1 MKTLRSLNRRG
12 FTLVEIL
19 AIVAGISILAGSGY
33 MAISNVGRQAEES
46 KLESDVATIN
56 RALDAYEASGGN
68 RSSITG
74 VDNALDRLKSAADSD
89 SRAKM
94 SGLKSSFLDKRVDY
108 DEQSDE
114 EAATGQPRAR
124 WNTTSK
130 RFEVASS
137 GSKGV
142 KRFRFDE
149 EAATESHADEA
160 RSRTKDIGTET
171 KWVWDYSDT
180 APPALTSASEPTT
193 TGASSPGGTLN
204 RLTALSAPNFSPPA
218 GTYAL
223 ADFDPGKPVSISNPN
238 PAGSSQIYYSTGGP
252 YQLYASAVSVPPGST
267 LTAVAITQDPN
278 LFTNSSSAS
287 AAYTAIPVQL
297 TLDLSGPS
305 SVTYQQAGGSM
316 GPGSIP
322 VSTPPPLV
330 ATMNA
335 AIPASFASKYE
346 IRYTLDGSDPVSNGA
361 IATIIGNSA
370 NIPYG
375 YADWGAGGS
384 LNVRAVAV
392 SNDSFLTTSAVSAES
407 IAASKVTLA
416 APKITPES
424 GSAGDAVSISR
435 DAGQVYPQAFAL
447 AYTTDGT
454 NPVSPGSTT
463 SEPILVASAPAGTIK
478 AAVFAPTLTNW
489 FNASGVAAAEFVAG
503 SGGDMLPVGML
514 VGSVNVGNSGTIKG
528 SVTIASVPSQ
538 EDVII
543 SGAAQVQ
550 GNMYLP
556 GTPTVYVGNTNSNN
570 SWTPARDGRTSWPAF
585 SDFIKGNEYDSDG
598 NIVSPSSPG
607 WSPAPRVVDLS
618 GDANPTDYY
627 VLLSGSAMVQ
637 GKVYRRIAPAT
648 LPVVAAPAP
657 KANNNS
663 VNFGW
668 AADPNRTVDPNP
680 PTSSPASFNARSNA
694 IVTAKPGNYGA
705 VSVQNTA
712 KLILG
717 DADNPNNVQ
726 YYTFDSLELSGSS
739 SLQIVGKVVITINY
753 STGGKSFKTSNSVN
767 VGNSAHPDWLQLNVY
782 SSAPPSD
789 TTRHVEVSGAGNF
802 YGQVNAPT
810 GLAKIGNSGMFR
822 GSITAYKS
830 DTDGAGNVVLDLSPI
845 SG

>member
-346 IRYTLDGSDPVSNGA
+346 IRYTLDGSDPVSNGSV
-361 IATIIGNSA
+361 ATVIGSSA
-370 NIPYG
+370 NIPYS

-392 SNDSFLTTSAVSAES
+392 SNDSFLTTSTVGTES

-424 GSAGDAVSISR
+424 GSAGDEVSISR
-435 DAGQVYPQAFAL
+435 DTSQVYPQAFAL

-463 SEPILVASAPAGTIK
+463 SEPILIASAPAGTIK

-489 FNASGVAAAEFVAG
+489 FSASGVATAEFVAG
-503 SGGDMLPVGML
+503 TGGDMLPVGML
-514 VGSVNVGNSGTIKG
+514 VGSVIVGNSGSIKG
-528 SVTIASVPSQ
+528 SVTLVSRTPQPDINL
-538 EDVII
+538 
-543 SGAAQVQ
+543 SGSATVK
-550 GNMYLP
+550 GNLYVP
-556 GTPTVYVGNTNSNN
+556 GTPRVYQSMANLWWAPSNDHLW
-570 SWTPARDGRTSWPAF
+570 SGRIQGKEFDEDGQP
-585 SDFIKGNEYDSDG
+585 
-598 NIVSPSSPG
+598 VSPASPG
-607 WSPAPRVVDLS
+607 WSPSPRVVDLS
-618 GDANPTDYY
+618 GDPLPTDYDILINNSSY
-627 VLLSGSAMVQ
+627 IE
-637 GKVYRRIAPAT
+637 GKIYRRSEPRT
-648 LPVVAAPAP
+648 LPTVAQPPP

-663 VNFGW
+663 INFNW

-694 IVTAKPGNYGA
+694 IVTAKPGNYGN
-705 VSVQNTA
+705 VTVQNTA

-717 DADNPNNVQ
+717 DANNPNNVQ

-739 SLQIVGKVVITINY
+739 SLEIVGKVVITINY

-767 VGNSAHPDWLQLNVY
+767 VGNPAHPDWLQLNVY

-789 TTRHVEVSGAGNF
+789 TIRHVEVSGAGNF

-822 GSITAYKS
+822 GSITAYKA